1 MKDLELSPRLRAIS
15 ALVPFGARLADI
27 GTDHAYLPASLL
39 LTGRIDYAIASDINM
54 GPLQRGK
61 ETAKKYELE
70 HKLFF
75 RYGNGLQSI
84 EPSDRIDTIVIAG
97 MGGEL
102 IAGILRDSPLSRHAL
117 LLLQPMTAQPALRT
131 WLNRNN
137 YTIHREI
144 LVREGDKLYVIL
156 AVRDG
161 MDSPYSQAEIWAGR
175 QKRDS
180 AQPLRLEYLND
191 LIRRRELAMGG
202 MTCSVSVPAVRLQ
215 EEENLIKQLQAMREE
230 WITWQQ

>member
-84 EPSDRIDTIVIAG
+84 EPNDLIDTIDIVGSDVEHISS
-97 MGGEL
+97 
-102 IAGILRDSPLSRHAL
+102 ILLQQPYLRHAL
-117 LLLQPMTAQPALRT
+117 ILL
-131 WLNRNN
+131 
-137 YTIHREI
+137 
-144 LVREGDKLYVIL
+144 
-156 AVRDG
+156 
-161 MDSPYSQAEIWAGR
+161 
-175 QKRDS
+175 
-180 AQPLRLEYLND
+180 
-191 LIRRRELAMGG
+191 
-202 MTCSVSVPAVRLQ
+202 
-215 EEENLIKQLQAMREE
+215 
-230 WITWQQ
+230 